1 MPSAEYYHRQAD
13 LFLTLSLASTNMEVI
28 ARFRKMA
35 GDYRTLAQSMEPDQ
49 EGAAEPVRPGLDPA
63 GIGKAAS

>member
-1 MPSAEYYHRQAD
+1 MPSAEYYNRQAD

-35 GDYRTLAQSMEPDQ
+35 EDYRTLAQSMDS
-49 EGAAEPVRPGLDPA
+49 EGAAEPIRPGLDPA
-63 GIGKAAS
+63 GLGKPAE

>member
-13 LFLTLSLASTNMEVI
+13 LFLTLSLASTNAEVI

-35 GDYRTLAQSMEPDQ
+35 GDYRTLARSMEPDQ
-49 EGAAEPVRPGLDPA
+49 DGARGA
-63 GIGKAAS
+63 GPTGH